1 VARERGACDVVAVG
15 EGKAL
20 WEAIGELRRTR
31 RELVRQLA
39 SEVRDGPA
47 PLVCSFCGDGAPAVV
62 VIPGPEASICDRCV
76 GLCQEIL
83 DASREP
89 A

>member
-1 VARERGACDVVAVG
+1 MS

-31 RELVRQLA
+31 RELVQQLA
-39 SEVRDGPA
+39 TVVDEAVGVS
-47 PLVCSFCGDGAPAVV
+47 CSFCGESPPAVR
-62 VIPGPEASICDRCV
+62 IIQGPEAAICDRCV

-83 DASREP
+83 ETSAR
-89 A
+89 

>member
-1 VARERGACDVVAVG
+1 MS

-39 SEVRDGPA
+39 SVVRDTTVDVA
-47 PLVCSFCGDGAPAVV
+47 CSFCGDRPPAVV
-62 VIPGPEASICDRCV
+62 VIPGPDASICDRCV

-83 DASREP
+83 EASLDP

>member
-1 VARERGACDVVAVG
+1 MVS

-31 RELVRQLA
+31 HELVQQLA
-39 SEVRDGPA
+39 TVARDPSGVA
-47 PLVCSFCGDGAPAVV
+47 CSFCGDSPPAVV
-62 VIPGPEASICDRCV
+62 VIPGPDAAICDRCV

-83 DASREP
+83 EASRGR
-89 A
+89 